1 MDNADDVDYNV
12 EYLTLC
18 ADCLSVCRI
27 NSLPILQDKFDH
39 CDLFISQASIT
50 QRLLSNLHWYFLRPA
65 PYLRKRNAMLVHHL
79 TTVICGLSLGMSICT
94 NKTTAII
101 NIIPGA
107 FAQTQVGQSCVGS
120 GVCFKLN
127 IPQITAQN
135 GAGNIFL
142 SLSGP
147 TTFSWIGLGMGS
159 SMTNSDM
166 LIIYTDGNGNVTLS
180 PRFSRGHSQ
189 PQYDQDL
196 DVELLGGSGIENGV
210 MTANIR
216 CGNCTRNGVNFAA
229 QSGQW
234 IHGRKNGQSLD
245 TTDVN
250 ARIAM
255 HDDKDGFTW
264 TYSNAV
270 GGASSNP
277 FTASDAVVS
286 NGSASTNGGSGGSQ
300 TKRRNII
307 LAHGVLASLALLVF
321 FPLGSIIM
329 RIGRFNGVLQAHIA
343 TQILSWLL
351 FVTAFGLGL
360 WYSVTGNYMS
370 QAHPIIG
377 IVVFAM
383 LVIQPLGGWLH
394 HRQFVH
400 SGQRKAVSY
409 GHIWNGRIAI
419 ILGMI
424 NGGLGLQ
431 LGNVQTRYVIAYSV
445 VAGVTGL
452 AYITAIVWGEMA
464 RSRRTSVAPS
474 EQEKIRQSPER
485 PSVSA

>member
-1 MDNADDVDYNV
+1 M
-12 EYLTLC
+12 
-18 ADCLSVCRI
+18 
-27 NSLPILQDKFDH
+27 
-39 CDLFISQASIT
+39 
-50 QRLLSNLHWYFLRPA
+50 RP
-65 PYLRKRNAMLVHHL
+65 HHL
-79 TTVICGLSLGMSICT
+79 PAVICGLSLGMTLCT
-94 NKTTAII
+94 GRATAIT
-101 NIIPGA
+101 NVVTGA
-107 FAQTQVGQSCVGS
+107 FAQTQVGQNCVGS

-127 IPQITAQN
+127 VPQLTAQN

-147 TTFSWIGLGMGS
+147 TTFSWIGLGIGS

-166 LIIYTDGNGNVTLS
+166 LIMYTDGNGNVTLS
-180 PRFSRGHSQ
+180 PRFSKGHTQ
-189 PQYDQDL
+189 PRYDQDL

-216 CGNCTRNGVNFAA
+216 CGNCTRNGANFTA

-234 IHGRKNGQSLD
+234 IHGRKSGQSLD
-245 TTDVN
+245 TTDVQ
-250 ARIAM
+250 ASIM
-255 HDDKDGFTW
+255 EHDAHDGFTW

-286 NGSASTNGGSGGSQ
+286 NGSASTNGSSGGNQ
-300 TKRRNII
+300 GKRQNII
-307 LAHGVLASLALLVF
+307 LAHGVLASLAFLVF

-329 RIGRFNGVLQAHIA
+329 RVGGFNGVLQAHIA
-343 TQILSWLL
+343 TQVLSWLL

-360 WYSVTGNYMS
+360 WYSTTGEEMNE
-370 QAHPIIG
+370 AHPIIG

-383 LVIQPLGGWLH
+383 LVVQPLAGWLH
-394 HRQFVH
+394 HRQFVR
-400 SGQRKAVSY
+400 SGQRNAVSH

-424 NGGLGLQ
+424 NGGLGLN
-431 LGNVQTRYVIAYSV
+431 LASVQTRYVIAYSV
-445 VAGVTGL
+445 VAGVVGL
-452 AYITAIVWGEMA
+452 VYITAIVWGEIA

-474 EQEKIRQSPER
+474 EHEKIRQSPER